1 MRNSRGDRQGPEAQ
15 AGGVSPQ
22 FVDRGFWNFGM
33 RGLLWESSGVAL
45 VARAAG
51 GGSTM
56 IKVAGETGGAGGS

>member
-1 MRNSRGDRQGPEAQ
+1 
-15 AGGVSPQ
+15 
-22 FVDRGFWNFGM
+22 M

-56 IKVAGETGGAGGS
+56 IKVAVETGGAGGS